1 MTTSLCHESFCVY
14 IRKENFINERQG
26 YSIKDT
32 GILEKKRAPTARTYD
47 LPISSLDSFRA
58 RFGKLFFEVQD
69 VIFLQAFEKKTE
81 LEKIRERN
89 QKLVNNILPEHV
101 ADYFLQHQNK
111 DETVGWMLRHFH
123 ICEYYGLSLK
133 PNHGVG
139 FAWLAK
145 KTRETL
151 PLAPSHLVLVFH
163 WLKTHGG
170 NCVKTKLD
178 FVRFM
183 DKFYM
188 ICWKNPKRL
197 SFTQSSHELEWNWAL
212 NSKHFNS
219 NERKSSWNLSV
230 AWHISFV
237 LRDRTC
243 TASHTSTWRS
253 CLLRFQTLTSFTLK
267 IKSTMA
273 ERNALG
279 SWTRS

>member
-1 MTTSLCHESFCVY
+1 M
-14 IRKENFINERQG
+14 
-26 YSIKDT
+26 
-32 GILEKKRAPTARTYD
+32 
-47 LPISSLDSFRA
+47 
-58 RFGKLFFEVQD
+58 
-69 VIFLQAFEKKTE
+69 
-81 LEKIRERN
+81 
-89 QKLVNNILPEHV
+89 NNILPEHV

-133 PNHGVG
+133 SNHSVG
-139 FAWLAK
+139 FTWLAK

-151 PLAPSHLVLVFH
+151 TLAPSHLVLVFH

-212 NSKHFNS
+212 NSKHFNR
-219 NERKSSWNLSV
+219 NERKSSWNHSV

-237 LRDRTC
+237 LRDRTF
-243 TASHTSTWRS
+243 TASRTSTWRS
-253 CLLRFQTLTSFTLK
+253 CLLQFQTLTSFTLK
-267 IKSTMA
+267 IKSTTA
-273 ERNALG
+273 ERNASG

>member
-1 MTTSLCHESFCVY
+1 MWF
-14 IRKENFINERQG
+14 
-26 YSIKDT
+26 
-32 GILEKKRAPTARTYD
+32 
-47 LPISSLDSFRA
+47 
-58 RFGKLFFEVQD
+58 
-69 VIFLQAFEKKTE
+69 FLQAFEKKTE

-133 PNHGVG
+133 PDHGVG
-139 FAWLAK
+139 FTWLAK

-170 NCVKTKLD
+170 NYVKTKLD

-219 NERKSSWNLSV
+219 NERKSSWNHSV

-243 TASHTSTWRS
+243 TASRTSTWRS

>member
-1 MTTSLCHESFCVY
+1 MWIF
-14 IRKENFINERQG
+14 
-26 YSIKDT
+26 
-32 GILEKKRAPTARTYD
+32 
-47 LPISSLDSFRA
+47 
-58 RFGKLFFEVQD
+58 
-69 VIFLQAFEKKTE
+69 FLQAFEKKTE

-139 FAWLAK
+139 FTWLAK

-212 NSKHFNS
+212 NSKNFLIVTNESQVEIIALHDIFLLFCVTGPVQPVVQVRDGHVCFNS
-219 NERKSSWNLSV
+219 KLWR
-230 AWHISFV
+230 V
-237 LRDRTC
+237 LL
-243 TASHTSTWRS
+243 WRS
-253 CLLRFQTLTSFTLK
+253 NQRRRKGMHQVLERDHKRFWRGMVKLIVTQEIHDLCTDIHL
-267 IKSTMA
+267 
-273 ERNALG
+273 AL
-279 SWTRS
+279 

>member
-1 MTTSLCHESFCVY
+1 MW
-14 IRKENFINERQG
+14 
-26 YSIKDT
+26 
-32 GILEKKRAPTARTYD
+32 
-47 LPISSLDSFRA
+47 
-58 RFGKLFFEVQD
+58 FF
-69 VIFLQAFEKKTE
+69 FLQAFEKKTE

-111 DETVGWMLRHFH
+111 DETVGLMLRHFH

-139 FAWLAK
+139 FTWLAK

-151 PLAPSHLVLVFH
+151 PLAPSLLVLVFH
-163 WLKTHGG
+163 WSKTQGG
-170 NCVKTKLD
+170 NCMKTELD

-183 DKFYM
+183 DKFFM

-219 NERKSSWNLSV
+219 NERKSSWNHSV

-243 TASHTSTWRS
+243 TASRTSTWRS
-253 CLLRFQTLTSFTLK
+253 CLLQFQTLTSFTLK
-267 IKSTMA
+267 IKSTTA
-273 ERNALG
+273 ERNASG